1 MADPID
7 YSDIFV
13 RLADGTKSI
22 SEAITA
28 LQAAHAKDAA
38 GIIEAIGQVAS
49 KLGEANDIARE
60 VLENQ
65 KDFVKR
71 ASTDMTDAIN
81 SNGIYMRSGNNDG
94 GFNRAMSVNALKQS
108 NQLENVR
115 QEMANPTPI

>member
-1 MADPID
+1 M
-7 YSDIFV
+7 
-13 RLADGTKSI
+13 
-22 SEAITA
+22 
-28 LQAAHAKDAA
+28 
-38 GIIEAIGQVAS
+38 AS
-49 KLGEANDIARE
+49 KLGEANDIAREANDIARE

-94 GFNRAMSVNALKQS
+94 GFNRAMSVNVLKQS